1 MASPVQNPAYKD
13 AELEVPVADP
23 TAAAAQQRAAHAL
36 AGLRRDQAIL
46 DTIDRYIRGEHA
58 GPYMP
63 RTATKEYR
71 LLAKRAISNFM
82 PMVVAAPS
90 QALSVEGI
98 RRSGGTGDAA
108 EWTVGWQANRLDER
122 QAAVYRAAIGY
133 GAAFVVV
140 LPDRTDARRPVVRT
154 VSPRCM
160 WAAYEDPAADE
171 WPLYAL
177 ELPRLPGEDG
187 EERVQ
192 GWFYDGAAVYRAV
205 ATSEGV
211 ALSER
216 RPHGFEVCP
225 VRRFAASVDLEGRTT
240 GVVWPLIPLQD
251 RLNQTLFDLLV
262 AQTYGSFKVRWV
274 TGMAPPVK
282 RDPET
287 GEPLLDSDGNPI
299 PKPIPM
305 DSSRLMVAPDADT
318 RFGTLDETPLSGFI
332 ESVEMSLKHLA
343 VVSQVPPHYL
353 LGDMVNL
360 SAEALA
366 AAETTLMRWVSE
378 LQRSFGEAWESVLR
392 LCARVAGDME
402 GAEDTSSQIVWR
414 DPESRSL
421 AQTVDALGKAV
432 TMLGVPRRAAWQRLP
447 GFTDTD
453 RATWSALAAEEA
465 EQRDSSARL
474 AEALTRASSTSGGD
488 GGA

>member
-1 MASPVQNPAYKD
+1 MTSPVQNPAYELD
-13 AELEVPVADP
+13 AELELPLAG
-23 TAAAAQQRAAHAL
+23 AERGAQQRAEHAL

-71 LLAKRAISNFM
+71 LLAKRAISNFL
-82 PMVVAAPS
+82 PMVIAAPS

-98 RRSGGTGDAA
+98 RRSGGADDAP
-108 EWTVGWQANRLDER
+108 EWASWQANRLDER

-133 GAAFVVV
+133 GHAFVVV
-140 LPDRTDARRPVVRT
+140 LPDRADAGRPVVRT

-177 ELPRLPGEDG
+177 ELPRLPGE
-187 EERVQ
+187 ERVQ
-192 GWFYDGAAVYRAV
+192 GWFYDDVAVYRAV
-205 ATSEGV
+205 ASSEGV
-211 ALSER
+211 ILSER
-216 RPHGFEVCP
+216 RAHGAGVCP

-251 RLNQTLFDLLV
+251 RLNQTIFDLLI
-262 AQTYGSFKVRWV
+262 AQTYGSFKVRWA
-274 TGMAPPVK
+274 TGMAPPLK

-287 GEPLLDSDGNPI
+287 KEPLLDADGNPI
-299 PKPIPM
+299 PKPVPM
-305 DSSRLMVAPDADT
+305 DSSRLLMAPDPDT
-318 RFGTLDETPLSGFI
+318 RFGTLDETPLGGFI

-366 AAETTLMRWVSE
+366 AAETTLMRWVGE

-392 LCARVAGDME
+392 LCARITGDAA

-432 TMLGVPRRAAWQRLP
+432 QMLGVPKRAAWTQLP

-453 RATWSALAAEEA
+453 RVTWPELAAEEA
-465 EQRDSSARL
+465 AQADSSARL
-474 AEALTRASSTSGGD
+474 AESLTRASRTVGGD